1 MKQTVNFSTFQTA
14 FESIRPDNFTY
25 EGLTALF
32 NWIEQQEQETGT
44 EQELDV
50 IALCCEFSE
59 MTAKEVIESY
69 GYDVEDD
76 GNELNNVADCLH
88 DDTIVLG
95 LTDTTVVFLNF

>member
-1 MKQTVNFSTFQTA
+1 MKQTIGLSQFTDEFNAIRPNNFS
-14 FESIRPDNFTY
+14 Y
-25 EGLTALF
+25 EGLQVLF
-32 NWIEQQEQETGT
+32 DWIEQQEQDTGT

>member
-1 MKQTVNFSTFQTA
+1 MKQTIGLSQFTDEFNAIRPNNFS
-14 FESIRPDNFTY
+14 Y
-25 EGLTALF
+25 EGLQVLF
-32 NWIEQQEQETGT
+32 DWIEQQEQDTGT

-95 LTDTTVVFLNF
+95 LTDTTVIYLNF